1 MFAKEN
7 RARDDAPGDKDPPDS
22 FYAEQVAQY
31 PGKTPAELCQTI
43 ELRHHISMVPP
54 ERRAL
59 LVRAIEASA
68 ASANISTGNGSAD
81 YEEPPLADDHKMD
94 HTDAD
99 LAAYDEEP
107 EPEIIDVP
115 SLADELDRRWG
126 GAYDNDADDEHSSD
140 GTCNGALPDALRP
153 LVGQFRW
160 VLWKWETRQ
169 NGKRTKVPYRPNGKA
184 ASSTDPKTWTSF
196 TAACAAREKFDGI
209 GFCLLDSGIAAF
221 DIDNCRKPGT
231 GEIHPWARAVVER
244 VGSYAEITVS
254 GSGLRIIGYGSGPKV
269 HRKLPVA
276 DGVSCELYRQAERY
290 IVMTGDA
297 LPGAN
302 ELKNIDQHVD
312 ATLAEL
318 EQKKASAP
326 TKQSGG
332 NTPDIL
338 PPNIASLLHVAGSGD
353 YESRSELLFAF
364 VTGALRKKVAAKVIA
379 DACLNEAYRGGGIY
393 GHCRENGGR
402 QYVERQIAKA
412 RGEHE
417 SANRASSNETPIITY
432 VADVPA
438 REIEWLWPGR
448 FALGKFGL
456 IGGHPGLGKS
466 QITCAIAATITNGGP
481 WPNNEGQ
488 ATQGRVLMLSAED
501 DVADTIRPRLEA
513 ADADVSRIHMLE
525 AVRTNEGGR
534 RGLDLSRD
542 IAQLEKALAQV
553 PDTQAIIIDPL
564 SAYMGKIDSH
574 RATDVRFG
582 VLAPLQDLA
591 QRARVSVIG
600 VTHLTKNGGTE
611 ALARFIES
619 GAIGAAARCAFLVA
633 KDSDDADRR
642 LFVPA
647 KKQPRSRQGRSCVP
661 DH

>member
-1 MFAKEN
+1 MAPTLSRLTAGAVPRPKKGKNRTPCGAAKGLFMFAKEK
-7 RARDDAPGDKDPPDS
+7 DADGHDKDPPDS
-22 FYAEQVAQY
+22 FYAERVAQY

-43 ELRHHISMVPP
+43 ELRHRISMVPP

-68 ASANISTGNGSAD
+68 AGATPSTNISNGVQPRRCESRVTAV
-81 YEEPPLADDHKMD
+81 ETPPLADDHKID

-115 SLADELDRRWG
+115 SLADELDRRWS
-126 GAYDNDADDEHSSD
+126 GAHDTDTDDEHSSD
-140 GTCNGALPDALRP
+140 GAYNGALPDALRP
-153 LVGQFRW
+153 LVGKFRW
-160 VLWKWETRQ
+160 VLWKWETRE
-169 NGKRTKVPYRPNGKA
+169 NGKRTKVPYQPSGKKA
-184 ASSTDPKTWTSF
+184 ESDNPRTWTSF
-196 TAACAAREKFDGI
+196 AAACAARERFDGI
-209 GFCLLDSGIAAF
+209 GFCLFDSGIAAF
-221 DIDNCRKPGT
+221 DIDNCRKLET
-231 GEIHPWARAVVER
+231 GEIYAWARDLVQR

-254 GSGLRIIGYGSGPKV
+254 GTGLRIIGYGNGSKV

-276 DGVSCELYRQAERY
+276 DGVSCEIYRQAERY

-297 LPGAN
+297 LLGAN
-302 ELKNIDQHVD
+302 ELKNIDQHID

-326 TKQSGG
+326 TVQSAS
-332 NTPDIL
+332 NTLDML
-338 PPNIASLLHVAGSGD
+338 PANIASLLHVAGSGE
-353 YESRSELLFAF
+353 YQSRSELLFAF
-364 VTGALRKKVAAKVIA
+364 ITGALHKKVAAKVIG
-379 DACLNEAYRGGGIY
+379 DACLNDAFRGGGIY
-393 GHCRENGGR
+393 EHCRENGGQ

-412 RGEHE
+412 GRGHE
-417 SANRASSNETPIITY
+417 SASRASSNETPIITC

-466 QITCAIAATITNGGP
+466 QITCAIAAAITNGGP
-481 WPNNEGQ
+481 WPNNEGH
-488 ATQGRVLMLSAED
+488 ATQGSVLMLSAED

-513 ADADVSRIHMLE
+513 AGADVSRVHMLE

-591 QRARVSVIG
+591 QRARVRHRRNTPDQKRRHGS
-600 VTHLTKNGGTE
+600 
-611 ALARFIES
+611 A
-619 GAIGAAARCAFLVA
+619 GAFY
-633 KDSDDADRR
+633 
-642 LFVPA
+642 
-647 KKQPRSRQGRSCVP
+647 
-661 DH
+661 